1 MGSTHYIHISTKQEK
16 KSKSFNLHG
25 TEKDSNLSSIPTF
38 LLPPFPEYIVAAGGG
53 YGSSG
58 HHGRDDSLW
67 INLILGCFI

>member
-1 MGSTHYIHISTKQEK
+1 MVLK
-16 KSKSFNLHG
+16 KIQTL
-25 TEKDSNLSSIPTF
+25 LVYQPSSF
-38 LLPPFPEYIVAAGGG
+38 LLPPFPEYIVAAGGS